1 MLYENLHFKAPKL
14 NTSSS
19 DLGVDNMFWQ
29 HDNNITDDEHHTI
42 LIDKFSQLE
51 ENEIMTTI
59 NNDKKFDYKKKIY
72 KPDGLY
78 AVKYDK
84 ANIIKKCYTYV
95 LRTIRKC
102 GLYQRKTKM
111 VATSQKCVPHF

>member
-42 LIDKFSQLE
+42 LINKFSQLE

-59 NNDKKFDYKKKIY
+59 DNKLYFQFPKKCS
-72 KPDGLY
+72 KPDRLY
-78 AVKYDK
+78 VVCA
-84 ANIIKKCYTYV
+84 IQ
-95 LRTIRKC
+95 KC
-102 GLYQRKTKM
+102 GM
-111 VATSQKCVPHF
+111 HF